1 MDLKARKY
9 LKELDLKE
17 IFKKYD
23 PDNDGFMAV
32 IKFKYVLHNEL
43 GMSVEE
49 VERIVN
55 YFKEDKEGR
64 NIVNYSY
71 FLDVDWYVEEL
82 RRLEEEMK
90 KDAGKYKKLYTH
102 KNMSA
107 KKRIQQPIA
116 PASSYLRAGQDDKG
130 LRKIYNVNLR
140 FSQQPLEQ
148 QQQELQHSRTRE
160 P

>member
-9 LKELDLKE
+9 LKELDIRE

-23 PDNDGFMAV
+23 PDNDGFMPV
-32 IKFKYVLHNEL
+32 IKFKYVLHHEL

-55 YFKEDKEGR
+55 YFKEDKDGR

-71 FLDVDWYVEEL
+71 FLDVDWYIEEL

-90 KDAGKYKKLYTH
+90 KDSGKYKKLYTH
-102 KNMSA
+102 KNMSP
-107 KKRIQQPIA
+107 KKRI
-116 PASSYLRAGQDDKG
+116 
-130 LRKIYNVNLR
+130 
-140 FSQQPLEQ
+140 
-148 QQQELQHSRTRE
+148 
-160 P
+160 